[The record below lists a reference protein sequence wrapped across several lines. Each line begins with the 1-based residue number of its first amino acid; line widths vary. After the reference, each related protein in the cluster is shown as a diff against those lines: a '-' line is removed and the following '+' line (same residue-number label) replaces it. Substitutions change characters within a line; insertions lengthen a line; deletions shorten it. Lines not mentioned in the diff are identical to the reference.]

1 MSADPSASTA
11 PTPGPRSAPESGRP
25 QPTPGPELVP
35 GTPFAQAVD
44 RVRDGGD
51 PDAEADSLLS
61 LMTASEQLALL
72 HGNVPFW
79 RGRRSIMHDG
89 YNHFPYPAGANA
101 RLGVP
106 GIHFIDGPRGV
117 VVGSAT
123 AFPVSMARGATW
135 DPDLEER
142 IGRAIGQE
150 VRASGGN
157 FFGGVCINLPRHP
170 AWGRV
175 QETYS
180 DQSVLLGAMGAALT
194 RGVSVH
200 AIACV
205 KHFALNSMENAR
217 FDVDVHCDPE
227 TLHEDFLPHFHDC
240 VRAGAGSLMC
250 AYNRVNGQWASASQE
265 LLTEVLREKW
275 GFTGFTISDF
285 IWAIRDAG
293 ASLEAGL
300 DVETPFAQLRAE
312 HLPDALATGEASRD
326 TVRTSGRRLL
336 RTLLDHYARRCDERP
351 PAAVIASDEHRALA
365 REAAAR
371 SMVLLRNEAVADAP
385 ALPLDPVSLRS
396 LAVVGRLA
404 DVQNLGDRGSS
415 NVHAHQVTPL
425 AGLCT
430 ALPGA
435 RVTHDDGA
443 DPDRAAALAAESDA
457 AVVVVGYT
465 AAEEGEWVNGRIY
478 ARDDLMRL
486 YPEPHT
492 AEDQAVLGEM
502 MDRLRAAAGKAEIG
516 GDRANLHLPPE
527 DVALIRAVSAAQ
539 PRTAVV
545 IVAAGAVLMEEWFE
559 SVPAVVM
566 GWYSGMEGGHAL
578 ADLLLGAE
586 NFSGRMPY
594 AIPRRAEDLPEFRAD
609 AAKVGYDRWY
619 GQRLLAR
626 RGAEALIPLGRGL
639 SYTTFTLMGLDLDV
653 NAADG
658 RVRARTT
665 VRNTG
670 TRDGIATI
678 QLYATRLDGDR
689 VGQRELLGFTR
700 VGLDPGRSAT
710 AVVDALLRPLSR
722 WDRDGRKFILP
733 AGRVRFEA
741 GQFWGDPDAVSA
753 AVAI

>member
-135 DPDLEER
+135 DPALEER
-142 IGRAIGQE
+142 IGRAIGEE

-194 RGVSVH
+194 RGVSAH

-227 TLHEDFLPHFHDC
+227 TLHEDFLPHFRDC

-250 AYNRVNGQWASASQE
+250 AYNRVNGHWASASKE
-265 LLTEVLREKW
+265 LLTEVLREEW

-285 IWAIRDAG
+285 IWAIRDAE

-312 HLPDALATGEASRD
+312 HLPDALATGKVSRD
-326 TVRTSGRRLL
+326 AVRASGRRLL
-336 RTLLDHYARRCDERP
+336 RTLLDHYAHRSEECP
-351 PAAVIASDEHRALA
+351 PTTVIANDEHHALA
-365 REAAAR
+365 REAAVR
-371 SMVLLRNEAVADAP
+371 SMVLLRNEAVAGAP
-385 ALPLDPVSLRS
+385 ALPLDPGSLRS
-396 LAVVGRLA
+396 LAVIGRLA
-404 DVQNLGDRGSS
+404 DTQNLGDHGSS

-425 AGLCT
+425 AGLRA
-430 ALPGA
+430 ALPESQ
-435 RVTHDDGA
+435 VVHDNGS
-443 DPDRAAALAAESDA
+443 DPARAAARAAESDA

-478 ARDDLMRL
+478 ARDDLMQL
-486 YPEPHT
+486 YPKPHT
-492 AEDQAVLGEM
+492 ADEQAVLDEM
-502 MDRLRAAAGKAEIG
+502 MARLEAAAGKSEIG
-516 GDRANLHLPPE
+516 GDRTDLHLPQE
-527 DVALIRAVSAAQ
+527 DIALIRAVAAAQ
-539 PRTAVV
+539 PRTVV
-545 IVAAGAVLMEEWFE
+545 IIVAAGAVLMEEWFE

-578 ADLLLGAE
+578 ADLLLGTE

-594 AIPRRAEDLPEFRAD
+594 AIPRSVDDLPDFRAD
-609 AAKVGYDRWY
+609 ATEVVYDRWY
-619 GQRLLAR
+619 GQRLLAHK
-626 RGAEALIPLGRGL
+626 GVQALIPLGQGL
-639 SYTTFTLMGLDLDV
+639 SYTTFALTGLDV
-653 NAADG
+653 VVSEG
-658 RVRARTT
+658 RVRASTT

-670 TRDGIATI
+670 ERAGTATV

-689 VGQRELLGFTR
+689 AGQRELIGFTQAS
-700 VGLDPGRSAT
+700 LSPGQSAT
-710 AVVDALLRPLSR
+710 ASIAASLRPLSR
-722 WDRDGRKFILP
+722 WDSRERDLLLP
-733 AGRVRFEA
+733 AGNVRFEA
-741 GQFWGDPDAVSA
+741 AQFWGDSDAVSSTTL
-753 AVAI
+753 I